1 MTLTYIFCLD
11 LWPHVNT
18 NYTMFPDCPLEQA
31 MEADTGWWVWHL
43 RWLRH
48 RQWPWPRFHLDLWPQ
63 GEEIPH
69 GSFHIEGAPAQW
81 GLQHGQIWGLY
92 RYKGERIIHVLIIYM
107 YIHTSEKWSGITQP
121 QVNSWKCYTV
131 YPRFNSPT
139 LINAPFRS
147 QNLFFSKQKLTK

>member
-1 MTLTYIFCLD
+1 VTLTYIFCLD

-18 NYTMFPDCPLEQA
+18 NYAMFPDCPLEQA

-92 RYKGERIIHVLIIYM
+92 RYKGKRMFLILNNFSCVDNIY
-107 YIHTSEKWSGITQP
+107 I
-121 QVNSWKCYTV
+121 
-131 YPRFNSPT
+131 
-139 LINAPFRS
+139 L
-147 QNLFFSKQKLTK
+147 NLFRKVVWYHSTTG